1 MRIVCWH
8 IIPSRG
14 FSITP
19 FFFGKLGKMSQN
31 LSTAAVVIGTLR
43 VNDGY
48 SSISAV
54 TLILY
59 DFLVAVKAAPH
70 KCLIRTGLRHR

>member
-1 MRIVCWH
+1 MRIVCWQTILYH
-8 IIPSRG
+8 
-14 FSITP
+14 TL
-19 FFFGKLGKMSQN
+19 FFLENWEKCLKICRLLQS
-31 LSTAAVVIGTLR
+31 AAVVIGALR